1 MGNHGG
7 IAYARR
13 GNVGQNQGT
22 KHVFHNCGGVS
33 TLQGGQI
40 VPYGET
46 GGGHA
51 YNYLSATGG
60 DGQGYGNGGDGA
72 LDILTYNGGFVTQQ
86 NNGGAGSAGVI
97 IVEEFY
103 G

>member
-1 MGNHGG
+1 MVKLVAVMPT
-7 IAYARR
+7 II
-13 GNVGQNQGT
+13 
-22 KHVFHNCGGVS
+22 
-33 TLQGGQI
+33 L
-40 VPYGET
+40 
-46 GGGHA
+46 
-51 YNYLSATGG
+51 ATGG